1 MATSSEY
8 LEYVRERVERFGAL
22 REKKMFGEY
31 ILYLNEKPVFLICD
45 NTVYVKCLS
54 AIAPAMQDCPIGAPY
69 EGAKPHYILDID
81 DSALLDAVVPVLE
94 RETPIPVRRKKAK

>member
-45 NTVYVKCLS
+45 NTVYMLKRDRAGDAGLPHRR
-54 AIAPAMQDCPIGAPY
+54 AI
-69 EGAKPHYILDID
+69 
-81 DSALLDAVVPVLE
+81 
-94 RETPIPVRRKKAK
+94 

>member
-22 REKKMFGEY
+22 REKKMFGDY

-54 AIAPAMQDCPIGAPY
+54 AIAPAMQDSPIGAPY
-69 EGAKPHYILDID
+69 EGAKPRQ
-81 DSALLDAVVPVLE
+81 LLITREQWEQMRNGTYAPPAPPVEDEL
-94 RETPIPVRRKKAK
+94 P